1 MHADKYTK
9 SATGH
14 MFKHYERARNEKGEY
29 VKFGNRN
36 IDLSRTHLNYNLAPD
51 HNQLEY
57 LKERLSQVKCQNRKD
72 VNVFCDWVITAPKE
86 LRKED
91 EKEFFEL
98 AYKFMSERYGEQNV
112 ISAYVHMDETTPHMH
127 FCFIPVYYDKK
138 KDIYKVSAKQ
148 LLNKI
153 ELKCIHPQFQ
163 QYLDR
168 CAVWGRDINILNGA
182 TAGGNKTVAELKAEK
197 YTEFYERKIE
207 ENRKEREEVYKEL
220 CDFKEEAFKKKIR
233 LQGEINIC
241 KNELIEVNNGIN
253 DKREELKICKDE
265 LNRVNNSIQAN
276 NGILKA
282 LQGEIEDKKK
292 ERDFFKAQKE
302 RAEKELNDVLEQIAF
317 YKGDKSTALMSDF
330 TLIMADDKH
339 VQLPAIQKQI
349 EELQLKYEQLKKQPP
364 QIKTKVVEVKK
375 EVPVEV
381 KKEVNVDYKKDS
393 EMFYKETLILLD
405 VIDQVIKEAESNPEL
420 KKILSDDSF
429 KKLEDSWIQV
439 ARGGH
444 NRSL

>member
-86 LRKED
+86 LRKENQ
-91 EKEFFEL
+91 KEFFDL

-168 CAVWGRDINILNGA
+168 CAVWGRDVNILNGA

-197 YTEFYERKIE
+197 YTEFYKRKIE

-233 LQGEINIC
+233 LQGELEIC
-241 KNELIEVNNGIN
+241 KNELLEVENGIN
-253 DKREELKICKDE
+253 DKREEFKICKDE

-276 NGILKA
+276 NGTLKA

-292 ERDFFKAQKE
+292 ERDFFKLRKE
-302 RAEKELNDVLEQIAF
+302 RAEKELNAVLEQI
-317 YKGDKSTALMSDF
+317 G
-330 TLIMADDKH
+330 
-339 VQLPAIQKQI
+339 
-349 EELQLKYEQLKKQPP
+349 ELQHKYEQMKMQPP
-364 QIKTKVVEVKK
+364 EIKTIEKV
-375 EVPVEV
+375 VEV

-405 VIDQVIKEAESNPEL
+405 AIDQVIKEAESNPEL

-429 KKLEDSWIQV
+429 KRLEDSWIQV

>member
-14 MFKHYERARNEKGEY
+14 MFKHYERARDEKGEY

-86 LRKED
+86 LRKENQ
-91 EKEFFEL
+91 KEFFDL

-168 CAVWGRDINILNGA
+168 CAVWGRDVNILNGA

-220 CDFKEEAFKKKIR
+220 CDFKEEALKKKIR
-233 LQGEINIC
+233 LQGEIEIC

-253 DKREELKICKDE
+253 NKREELKICQNE
-265 LNRVNNSIQAN
+265 LYKVNNSIQAN
-276 NGILKA
+276 NSTLKA
-282 LQGEIEDKKK
+282 LEGEIENKKK
-292 ERDFFKAQKE
+292 ERDFFKLRRE
-302 RAEKELNDVLEQIAF
+302 RAEKELNVVLEQI
-317 YKGDKSTALMSDF
+317 G
-330 TLIMADDKH
+330 
-339 VQLPAIQKQI
+339 
-349 EELQLKYEQLKKQPP
+349 ELQHKYEQMKMQPP
-364 QIKTKVVEVKK
+364 EVKTIEKVVEVKK
-375 EVPVEV
+375 EVPVKVPVEV
-381 KKEVNVDYKKDS
+381 PVEVVKEIPVARYIDITQETFNKALNAFSKAMHYMSVNDSDLMEKFFNENKDS
-393 EMFYKETLILLD
+393 LD
-405 VIDQVIKEAESNPEL
+405 FLQIWKTCYPESNVR
-420 KKILSDDSF
+420 
-429 KKLEDSWIQV
+429 V
-439 ARGGH
+439 APLDRDKPGSGG
-444 NRSL
+444 R

>member
-86 LRKED
+86 LRKENQ
-91 EKEFFEL
+91 KEFFDL

-168 CAVWGRDINILNGA
+168 CAVWGRDVNILNGA

-220 CDFKEEAFKKKIR
+220 CDFKEEALKKKIR
-233 LQGEINIC
+233 LQGEIEIC

-253 DKREELKICKDE
+253 NKREELKICQNE
-265 LNRVNNSIQAN
+265 LYKVNNSIQAN
-276 NGILKA
+276 NSTLKA
-282 LQGEIEDKKK
+282 LEGEIENKKK
-292 ERDFFKAQKE
+292 ERDFFKLRRE
-302 RAEKELNDVLEQIAF
+302 RAEKELNVVLEQI
-317 YKGDKSTALMSDF
+317 G
-330 TLIMADDKH
+330 
-339 VQLPAIQKQI
+339 
-349 EELQLKYEQLKKQPP
+349 ELQHKYEQMKMQPP
-364 QIKTKVVEVKK
+364 EVKTIEKVVEVKK

-405 VIDQVIKEAESNPEL
+405 AIDQVIKEAESNPEL